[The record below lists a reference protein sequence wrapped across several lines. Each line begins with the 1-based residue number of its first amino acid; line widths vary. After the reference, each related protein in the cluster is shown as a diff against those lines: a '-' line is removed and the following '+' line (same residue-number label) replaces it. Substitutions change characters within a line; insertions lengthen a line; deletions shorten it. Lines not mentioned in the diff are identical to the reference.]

1 MRFIVAATAVAI
13 TFVQAL
19 VGTATADTGIRQEKV
34 QFASGASSAVINGQI
49 KGDTLAWTNGQAAWT
64 PAAQIPALASFFGG
78 GGPPPLPG
86 GMPPPLPG

>member
-1 MRFIVAATAVAI
+1 MKFIVAATALAI
-13 TFVQAL
+13 TFAQVLA
-19 VGTATADTGIRQEKV
+19 GTAAADGGIRQEKV
-34 QFASGASSAVINGQI
+34 QFAKGASSAAIKGQI

-64 PAAQIPALASFFGG
+64 PAAQIPALAPFFGG